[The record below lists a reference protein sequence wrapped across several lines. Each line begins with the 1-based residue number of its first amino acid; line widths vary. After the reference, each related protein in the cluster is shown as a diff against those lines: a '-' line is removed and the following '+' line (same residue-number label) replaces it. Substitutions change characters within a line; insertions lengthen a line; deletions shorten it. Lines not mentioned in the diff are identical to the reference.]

1 MRDDA
6 IDAPATHA
14 ALVTRL
20 STLFEYT
27 LLSETLCICF
37 CPFVYCLPR
46 WGGVKGSR
54 VLGKNP
60 RDADAVAQIIHE
72 ANELNKSGPRPR
84 VAAFPA
90 AKWPNTY
97 FLGPLKVA

>member
-1 MRDDA
+1 MFLP
-6 IDAPATHA
+6 IC
-14 ALVTRL
+14 L
-20 STLFEYT
+20 LFT
-27 LLSETLCICF
+27 PL
-37 CPFVYCLPR
+37 
-46 WGGVKGSR
+46 GGVKGSR